1 MLHVAPV
8 RRCFVSLRWLV
19 CLASV
24 LCSSVPAVTQ
34 TPAKLAGGSVRTAGR
49 VLINGAPAAAEQT
62 VFFDESV
69 STGADGAALAR
80 FPGFELI
87 VSANSEALFLL
98 DGRSVLLKRGSFSI
112 RSSGVQSGA
121 QKELVLKFS
130 NSSLSVP
137 EPDSS
142 FLIGIRADGAAWIEC
157 HAGRGVVQRP
167 GVAADVNLRPGDR
180 LGILS
185 DGTIE
190 NGPPPNGP
198 SSEAIADPP
207 ASQKSNRRK
216 VPLWAYGAGAGA
228 AVAGAVVALTHS
240 KGTSGASANCPMS
253 PSNFSCQ

>member
-19 CLASV
+19 CLVAV
-24 LCSSVPAVTQ
+24 LCSSVPAVAQ
-34 TPAKLAGGSVRTAGR
+34 TPAKLAGGSVRTAGK
-49 VLINGAPAAAEQT
+49 VLINGTSAAAEQT
-62 VFFDESV
+62 VFFGESV
-69 STGADGAALAR
+69 STAADGAALAR

-98 DGRSVLLKRGSFSI
+98 DGQSVLLKRGSFSI
-112 RSSGVQSGA
+112 RSSGVQ
-121 QKELVLKFS
+121 KELILKFS
-130 NSSLSVP
+130 NSSLSVL

-142 FLIGIRADGAAWIEC
+142 FLVGIRADGAAWIEC
-157 HAGRGVVQRP
+157 HAGRGVVRRP
-167 GVAADVNLRPGDR
+167 GTAADVNLRPGDR
-180 LGILS
+180 LGILA

-198 SSEAIADPP
+198 SGEAIADPP
-207 ASQKSNRRK
+207 ATQKSNRRK

-240 KGTSGASANCPMS
+240 KGASGASSNCPMS

>member
-8 RRCFVSLRWLV
+8 RRCFVSMRWLV
-19 CLASV
+19 CFVAV
-24 LCSSVPAVTQ
+24 LCCAVPAVSQ

-49 VLINGAPAAAEQT
+49 VLISGTPAAAEQT
-62 VFFDESV
+62 VFFGESV
-69 STGADGAALAR
+69 STASDGAALAR

-87 VSANSEALFLL
+87 VSANSETVFLL
-98 DGRSVLLKRGSFSI
+98 DGQSVLLKRGSFSA
-112 RSSGVQSGA
+112 RSLDVQKA
-121 QKELVLKFS
+121 LNLKFG
-130 NSSLSVP
+130 NSSLSLL

-142 FLIGIRADGAAWIEC
+142 FLVGIRADGAVWIEC

-167 GVAADVNLRPGDR
+167 GGASEVNLRPGDR
-180 LGILS
+180 LGILA

-190 NGPPPNGP
+190 NGPPPTGAP
-198 SSEAIADPP
+198 PEAVADPP
-207 ASQKSNRRK
+207 AAQKPNRRK
-216 VPLWAYGAGAGA
+216 IPLWAYGAGAGA